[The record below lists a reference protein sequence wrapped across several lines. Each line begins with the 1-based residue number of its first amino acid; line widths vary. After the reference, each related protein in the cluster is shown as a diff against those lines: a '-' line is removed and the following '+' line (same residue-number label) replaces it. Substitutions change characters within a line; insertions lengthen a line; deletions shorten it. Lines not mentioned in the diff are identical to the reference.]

1 MSMKNVEDIYRLSPM
16 QQGMLFHVLQ
26 SPGTGTYVEQVYWMW
41 RGPLDTEQLRRAWQK
56 TVERNTALRTAFF
69 WEGMPEPLQAVRRKV
84 ELGCQELDWRDV
96 PTSEQEARFTE
107 LLEKDQLQGFN
118 LSAAPLVRLCV
129 VRVTSEQYRCLLT
142 YHHLVMDGWSVPLCL
157 REAFLHY
164 DAALRG
170 SEAKLEPARLYRDY
184 IAWLAKQDRAEAE
197 RYWKQALRGFTA
209 PTPLRVER
217 ASTRTT
223 PGAERYGGE
232 TLRLPESLGM
242 KLSALTRQHQL
253 TLSTLIQGA
262 WALLLGHYSGNVDV
276 AFGTVVSGRPPA
288 LPGVDTM
295 LGTFINTLVSRVK
308 LPSQSQVLP
317 WLKQL
322 QAEQLDAR
330 RFEYLSLV
338 EVQGCSEVPRGQPL
352 FHSLVVVEN
361 LPRRGLPAEMT
372 GRLPVEGF
380 TRTEGRTGYPLT
392 VVVLPDVELE
402 VQCLYDSERFDAV
415 SIRRMLEHFGTLL
428 CALVETPERRLG
440 ELSLLAPEEER
451 RLLAEWSGVR
461 DNAPSGACLMP
472 LFEEQVHRT
481 PEAVALTYEGTRL
494 TYREL
499 DSRANQL
506 AWHLRSL
513 GIGPE
518 VLAALYLER
527 SPELVVAMLGVLKA
541 GGAYVPI
548 DPSVPQERVALL
560 LRDAA
565 PRVVLTQQSLQ
576 ARLPSSPVPALCLDS
591 GWEEVARHP
600 SQAPAPLATPDNL
613 AYVIFTSG
621 STGTPKGVMVPHRG
635 VPNLAFAQARAFG
648 VHADSRVL
656 QFASPAF
663 DATVSEVFVT
673 LLAGATL
680 SLAPRDSLLP
690 GPSLVELLKQ
700 QAITTATLPPTV
712 LAMLPAGELGSLTT
726 VISAGETCPPEVVA
740 RWATGSR
747 RFINAYGP
755 TETTVC
761 ATLTECS
768 ANGQPPPIGRPLA
781 NTRAYVLD
789 GSLRPVP
796 TGVPG
801 ELYVG
806 GLGIARGYL
815 NRPELT
821 AERFL
826 PDPFGPSGTRMYR
839 TGDQVRWRADGQLEF
854 LGRVDFQVK
863 VRGFR
868 IEPGEIE
875 AVLAQH
881 PSVRQSVVL
890 AREDK
895 PGDKQLVAYVVPI
908 SPLPPGEG
916 RGEGISSPG
925 LNLADLR
932 AFLQR
937 KLPEYLVPTA
947 FVPME
952 TLPLNTSGK
961 VDRKALPAPEGA
973 NLARRPYIAPG
984 DDVERK
990 LAELWSKLLGV
1001 EKVGA
1006 EDHFFELGGHSL
1018 LATQVASR
1026 IRATFGVE
1034 LPLRAVFEAPTLS
1047 ALATRIRAASGSSTP
1062 PLRPAPR
1069 NGPQPLSFAQQR
1081 LWFLHELHPT
1091 SAAYNL
1097 PAALRL
1103 EGELD
1108 AEALRLSFEHL
1119 VRRHES
1125 LRTTFSPNQGDT
1137 LQVIHPASRWAL
1149 PVMDLSALPEGNR
1162 HAEALRLAERE
1173 ALRPFDLTTGPL
1185 LRTTLLRLGEREH
1198 LLLVTQHHIV
1208 SDGWSI
1214 GVLVR
1219 EVAALYEALRAGHE
1233 PRLPALPVQY
1243 ADYAVWQRQW
1253 LKGEPLQE
1261 QVKWWKK
1268 HLAGAPHA
1276 LELPTDRPRPPVQ
1289 SSQGASLPVHLPPAL
1304 TEPLR
1309 ALCQHEGATPFMG
1322 LLATFQL
1329 LLSRHSGQEDV
1340 LVGTPI
1346 ANRTQ
1351 GETEPLIGFFVN
1363 TLAMRTR
1370 VRGHESFRSLL
1381 AQVRTS
1387 TLSAFEH
1394 QHLPFEKLVEE
1405 LHPPRDLSRT
1415 PIVQVLFALQNAPA
1429 SELRLP
1435 GLTLHTLPIE
1445 SVSSKYDLEL
1455 YLSEAPDGLRGSFV
1469 YNTDLFE
1476 RTTVERLASHLQV
1489 LVEALTTQ
1497 PDAPVSALP
1506 LLTATE
1512 RRQVLVEWNGA
1523 RASYPA
1529 DALIHTLI
1537 EAQTRHTPE
1546 AVALRFED
1554 SSLTYRELDARAN
1567 QLAHHLRGLGVG
1579 PEVRVGV
1586 CLERSLELVVA
1597 LLGTL
1602 KAGGA
1607 YVPLDPTF
1615 PPERLSWM
1623 FEDSRP
1629 AVLLVQERLLPALP
1643 ANAARV
1649 VCVDS
1654 GWDEVARHS
1663 VQPPAPLATPD
1674 NLAYVIFTSGSTG
1687 RPKGAMNTHRAVCNR
1702 LLWMQD
1708 AYGLEPWDTVLQK
1721 TPFSFDVSV
1730 WEFFWP
1736 LMAGARLVVARP
1748 GGHQDP
1754 AWLVRTIT
1762 DERVTTLHFV
1772 PSMLQAFLEEPDVGR
1787 CTSLRR
1793 VVCSGEALPKELEAR
1808 CLQRLPGAG
1817 LHNLYGPTEAA
1828 VDVTFHECEPTDGK
1842 RSVPIGRPVAN
1853 TSIRVLDVH
1862 LRPVPV
1868 GVSGEL
1874 YIGGVQVG
1882 RGYLARPEL
1891 TAERFIPDPFSDE
1904 PGARLYRTG
1913 DVARW
1918 LPDGELEYLG
1928 RNDFQVKVRGLR
1940 IELGEIE
1947 SALERHEA
1955 VQQAVVLAREDIP
1968 GDKRLVAYVVPIST
1982 KPPAPPTSPLPPG
1995 EGRGEG
2001 AAVPSLDLT
2010 ELRAILHQRLPEY
2023 MVPTA
2028 LVSLESLPLTPSGKV
2043 DRKALPAPDGT
2054 HLQRGPYV
2062 APRNETEQTL
2072 ATLWAQVLH
2081 VDPVGVHDNFFSLG
2095 GDSLLGLRVVSL
2107 ARQAGLDL
2115 TIRQLLQFQTVA
2127 GLAAAVGTLQ
2137 QRGDEPLEPEGPLP
2151 LTPNQHISFATDDP
2165 ERHIWTSSAFFE
2177 VDEPLDAELL
2187 AQAVRLLVARHDALR
2202 VRSVRESSGWRQHLA
2217 AIEAHAGC
2225 FVQVDLAST
2234 SDADL
2239 STAIEAKANE
2249 LQRSLDLTEG
2259 PLMRLALFD
2268 TGPARLRRL
2277 LLLVHH
2283 TVCDGYS
2290 LEVLWKELLTAYQ
2303 QLRTG
2308 QSVQLPARTTSLRAY
2323 ARKLEELA
2331 RTEAVRREAPYW
2343 LDEERRHTLALPV
2356 DIPGGQHTGA
2366 SARRLTVSL
2375 DVPRT
2380 QALLRAASVERGVQM
2395 TDLLLTALARTL
2407 ARWTGHARSLVDLHD
2422 HGRDIVEDLDVSCTV
2437 GWLNFLFPVVLDAGQ
2452 GLAPAESLR
2461 NTQQRLRAIPQRGLG
2476 HGLLRYLSG
2485 EPSLMEALKALP
2497 QPQLLF
2503 NYRGHFTGA
2512 TTALPPGVRPARES
2526 AGIGYSLSVVRRH
2539 LLMVNAQIAHEALHV
2554 EWIYS
2559 EQVHRRDTVEALARS
2574 YFEELERLLP

>member
-16 QQGMLFHVLQ
+16 QQGMLFHALQ
-26 SPGTGTYVEQVYWMW
+26 APGTGTYVEQVYWTW

-56 TVERNTALRTAFF
+56 TVERHTALRTAFF

-84 ELGCQELDWRDV
+84 ELGCQELDWREV
-96 PTSEQEARFTE
+96 QAAGQEARFTE
-107 LLEKDQLQGFN
+107 LLEKDQRQGFN

-129 VRVTSEQYRCLLT
+129 VRVGAEQYRCLLT

-164 DAALRG
+164 DTALRG
-170 SEAKLEPARLYRDY
+170 GEAKPEPARPYRDY
-184 IAWLAKQDRAEAE
+184 IAWLAKQDKAEAE

-209 PTPLRVER
+209 PTPLGVER
-217 ASTRTT
+217 ASARAT
-223 PGAERYGGE
+223 PGAERYGSE
-232 TLRLPESLGM
+232 TLRLPEALGT
-242 KLSALTRQHQL
+242 KLSALTRQHKL

-262 WALLLGHYSGNVDV
+262 WALLLGRYSGNDDV

-308 LPSQSQVLP
+308 LPAHTQVLP
-317 WLKQL
+317 WLERL

-338 EVQGCSEVPRGQPL
+338 EVQGCAEVPRGQAL
-352 FHSLVVVEN
+352 FHSLIVVEN

-402 VQCLYDSERFDAV
+402 VQFLYDAERFDAA
-415 SIRRMLEHFGTLL
+415 SMRRMLEHFGTLL
-428 CALVETPERRLG
+428 RALVETPERRLG

-451 RLLAEWSGVR
+451 RLLEEWSGAR
-461 DNAPSGACLMP
+461 ASAPGGACPMP
-472 LFEEQVHRT
+472 LFEEQVQRT
-481 PEAVALTYEGTRL
+481 PDAVALTFEGTRL

-499 DSRANQL
+499 DARANQL

-513 GIGPE
+513 GVGPE
-518 VLAALYLER
+518 VLAAVYLER

-548 DPSVPQERVALL
+548 DPSVPQERVAWL
-560 LRDAA
+560 LRNAA
-565 PRVVLTQQSLQ
+565 PRVVLTQRSLQ
-576 ARLPSSPVPALCLDS
+576 DRLPSSQVPALCLDT
-591 GWEEVARHP
+591 GWEELAHQPER
-600 SQAPAPLATPDNL
+600 APAPLATPDNL

-621 STGTPKGVMVPHRG
+621 STGTPKGVMVSHRG

-648 VHADSRVL
+648 VHAGSRVL

-663 DATVSEVFVT
+663 DATVSELFVT
-673 LLAGATL
+673 LLSGATL
-680 SLAPRDSLLP
+680 CLAPRESLLP

-700 QAITTATLPPTV
+700 QAITIATLPPSV
-712 LAMLPAGELGSLTT
+712 LAMLPAGELGSLAT
-726 VISAGETCPPEVVA
+726 VISAGEACTSEVVA
-740 RWATGSR
+740 RWAQGGR

-761 ATLTECS
+761 ATLTECT
-768 ANGQPPPIGRPLA
+768 ADGRPPSIGRPLA
-781 NTRAYVLD
+781 NTRVYVLD

-796 TGVPG
+796 AGVPG

-806 GLGIARGYL
+806 GTGVARGYL
-815 NRPELT
+815 GRPELT

-826 PDPFGPSGTRMYR
+826 PDPFGPPGSRMYR

-875 AVLAQH
+875 AILAQH
-881 PSVRQSVVL
+881 PAIQQAVVL
-890 AREDK
+890 AREDQ
-895 PGDKQLVAYVVPI
+895 PGDKRLVAYVVPPPPNPPH
-908 SPLPPGEG
+908 SPRPPGEG
-916 RGEGISSPG
+916 RGEGATPPG
-925 LNLADLR
+925 LNLAALR
-932 AFLQR
+932 DFLLS
-937 KLPEYLVPTA
+937 KLPEYMVPTA
-947 FVPME
+947 FVP
-952 TLPLNTSGK
+952 LDAFPLNTSGK
-961 VDRKALPAPEGA
+961 VDRRALPAPEGA
-973 NLARRPYIAPG
+973 NLARRPYVAPG
-984 DDVERK
+984 DEVERK
-990 LAELWSKLLGV
+990 LAEAWSKLLGV
-1001 EKVGA
+1001 EQVGA

-1047 ALATRIRAASGSSTP
+1047 ALAARIRAASGSRAP
-1062 PLRPAPR
+1062 PLRPTPR
-1069 NGPQPLSFAQQR
+1069 TGPLPLSFAQQR
-1081 LWFLHELHPT
+1081 LWFLHQLHPT

-1097 PAALRL
+1097 PATLRL
-1103 EGELD
+1103 EGELN

-1119 VRRHES
+1119 VRRHEP
-1125 LRTTFSPNQGDT
+1125 LRTTFTPHQGDA
-1137 LQVIHPASRWAL
+1137 LQVIHPASRWEL
-1149 PVMDLSALPEGNR
+1149 PRVDLSPLPEDTR
-1162 HAEALRLAERE
+1162 HAEALRLAGQE

-1185 LRTTLLRLGEREH
+1185 LRTTLLRLSEREH

-1219 EVAALYEALRAGHE
+1219 EVAALYESLQAGQE
-1233 PRLPALPVQY
+1233 PRLPALPIQY
-1243 ADYAVWQRQW
+1243 ADYAVWQREW

-1261 QVKWWKK
+1261 QVDWWKK

-1289 SSQGASLPVHLPPAL
+1289 SSRGASLPVHLPAPL

-1309 ALCQHEGATPFMG
+1309 ALCQREGATPFMA

-1363 TLAMRTR
+1363 TLAMRAR
-1370 VRGHESFRSLL
+1370 VRGHESFRALL
-1381 AQVRTS
+1381 AQVRAS

-1429 SELRLP
+1429 SEPRLP
-1435 GLTLHTLPIE
+1435 GLALQTLPTG
-1445 SVSSKYDLEL
+1445 SASSKYDLEL

-1476 RTTVERLASHLQV
+1476 RATVERLAGHLQV

-1506 LLTATE
+1506 LLTGAE
-1512 RRQVLVEWNGA
+1512 RQQVLVEWNGA
-1523 RASYPA
+1523 RTPYPP

-1537 EAQTRHTPE
+1537 EEQARRTPG

-1554 SSLTYRELDARAN
+1554 TSLTYGELDARAN

-1607 YVPLDPTF
+1607 YVPLDPTY

-1623 FEDSRP
+1623 FEDARP
-1629 AVLLVQERLLPALP
+1629 AVLLVQERLLPGLP

-1649 VCVDS
+1649 VCLDS
-1654 GWDEVARHS
+1654 GWDEVARHP
-1663 VQPPAPLATPD
+1663 VRPPEPLATPD

-1687 RPKGAMNTHRAVCNR
+1687 RPKGAMNTHRGVCNR
-1702 LLWMQD
+1702 LLWMRD
-1708 AYGLEPWDTVLQK
+1708 AHGLGPGDTVLQK

-1730 WEFFWP
+1730 WEFFCP
-1736 LMAGARLVVARP
+1736 LVVGARLVLARP

-1754 AWLVRTIT
+1754 AYLVRLIT
-1762 DERVTTLHFV
+1762 REEVTTLHFV
-1772 PSMLQAFLEEPDVGR
+1772 PSMLQAFLEEPEVGR
-1787 CTSLRR
+1787 CTALRR
-1793 VVCSGEALPKELEAR
+1793 VVCSGEALPVDLETR
-1808 CLQRLPGAG
+1808 CLQRLPGVG
-1817 LHNLYGPTEAA
+1817 LHNLYGPTETA
-1828 VDVTFHECEPTDGK
+1828 VEVTFHACEPKEGQ
-1842 RSVPIGRPVAN
+1842 RSVPIGRPLAN
-1853 TSIRVLDVH
+1853 TSIRVLDAH

-1868 GVSGEL
+1868 GVAGEL

-1882 RGYLARPEL
+1882 RGYLARPGL
-1891 TAERFIPDPFSDE
+1891 TAERFIPDPFAE
-1904 PGARLYRTG
+1904 TPGARLYRTG

-1947 SALERHEA
+1947 SALEQHEA
-1955 VQQAVVLAREDIP
+1955 VQQAVVLAREDVP
-1968 GDKRLVAYVVPIST
+1968 GDKRLVAYVVPTASVGLE
-1982 KPPAPPTSPLPPG
+1982 P
-1995 EGRGEG
+1995 
-2001 AAVPSLDLT
+2001 T
-2010 ELRAILHQRLPEY
+2010 ELRAFLHQRLPEY

-2028 LVSLESLPLTPSGKV
+2028 LLVLQSLPLTPSGKV

-2054 HLQRGPYV
+2054 HLARSPYV
-2062 APRNETEQTL
+2062 APRDEVERTL
-2072 ATLWAQVLH
+2072 AGLWAQVLH
-2081 VDPVGVHDNFFSLG
+2081 VERVGVHDNFFSLG
-2095 GDSLLGLRVVSL
+2095 GDSLLGLRVVSQ
-2107 ARQAGLDL
+2107 ARQAGLDV

-2137 QRGDEPLEPEGPLP
+2137 QRGDEPPEPEGPLA
-2151 LTPNQHISFATDDP
+2151 LTPNQYLSFETEDP

-2177 VDEPLDAELL
+2177 VDEPLDAEAL

-2202 VRSVRESSGWRQHLA
+2202 VRSVRESTGWRQHLA
-2217 AIEAHAGC
+2217 PLESHAGC
-2225 FVQVDLAST
+2225 FVQVGLAAT
-2234 SDADL
+2234 ADAEL
-2239 STAIEAKANE
+2239 PTAIETKANE
-2249 LQRSLDLTEG
+2249 LQRSLDLTDG
-2259 PLMRLALFD
+2259 PLLRLALFD
-2268 TGPARLRRL
+2268 TGPARPRRL

-2290 LEVLWKELLTAYQ
+2290 LEVLWRELLTAYQ

-2308 QSVQLPARTTSLRAY
+2308 QPVQLPPRTTSLRAY
-2323 ARKLEELA
+2323 ARELEQLA
-2331 RTEAVRREAPYW
+2331 RTEAVRREVPYW
-2343 LDEERRHTLALPV
+2343 LDEERRHVPALPV
-2356 DIPGGQHTGA
+2356 DFPGGQHTGA
-2366 SARRLTVSL
+2366 SARVLTVSL
-2375 DVPRT
+2375 EVPRT
-2380 QALLRAASVERGVQM
+2380 QALLRAASAERGVQL
-2395 TDLLLTALARTL
+2395 TDLLLTALARAL

-2422 HGRDIVEDLDVSCTV
+2422 HGRDIVENLDVSRTV
-2437 GWLNFLFPVVLDAGQ
+2437 GWLNFLFPVVLEAGQ
-2452 GLAPAESLR
+2452 GEPPAGSLR
-2461 NTQQRLRAIPQRGLG
+2461 NVQQRLRAIPQRGLG
-2476 HGLLRYLSG
+2476 HGLLRYLCG
-2485 EPSLMEALKALP
+2485 EPSVMEALKALP
-2497 QPQLLF
+2497 QSQILF

-2554 EWIYS
+2554 EWVYS

-2574 YFEELERLLP
+2574 YFAELESLLS

>member
-16 QQGMLFHVLQ
+16 QQGMLFHALQ
-26 SPGTGTYVEQVYWMW
+26 SPGTGTYVEQVYWTW

-69 WEGMPEPLQAVRRKV
+69 WEGMPEPLQAVRGKV

-96 PTSEQEARFTE
+96 ASTEQETRFTE

-129 VRVTSEQYRCLLT
+129 VRVAAEQYRCLLT

-170 SEAKLEPARLYRDY
+170 GEAKLEPSRLYRDY
-184 IAWLAKQDRAEAE
+184 IAWLARQDKAEAE

-209 PTPLRVER
+209 PTPLGVER
-217 ASTRTT
+217 ASTRAT
-223 PGAERYGGE
+223 PGAERYGSE
-232 TLRLPESLGM
+232 TLRMPESLGT
-242 KLSALTRQHQL
+242 KLSALSRQHQL
-253 TLSTLIQGA
+253 TLSTLIQGT
-262 WALLLGHYSGNVDV
+262 WALLLGRYSGNEDV

-308 LPSQSQVLP
+308 LPAQTQVLP

-338 EVQGCSEVPRGQPL
+338 EVQGCAEVPRGQPL

-361 LPRRGLPAEMT
+361 LPRRGLPSEMV

-402 VQCLYDSERFDAV
+402 VQFLYDAERFDAA
-415 SIRRMLEHFGTLL
+415 SMRRMLEHFGTLL
-428 CALVETPERRLG
+428 RALVETPERQLG

-451 RLLAEWSGVR
+451 RLLEEWSSSRASSPG
-461 DNAPSGACLMP
+461 GACITP
-472 LFEEQVHRT
+472 LFEEQVQRT
-481 PEAVALTYEGTRL
+481 PDAVALTYEGMRL

-513 GIGPE
+513 GVGPE
-518 VLAALYLER
+518 VLAAIYLER

-548 DPSVPQERVALL
+548 DPSVPQERMAWL

-576 ARLPSSPVPALCLDS
+576 DRLPSSQVPALCLDS
-591 GWEEVARHP
+591 GWEEIARHP
-600 SQAPAPLATPDNL
+600 SRAPAPLATPDNL

-648 VHADSRVL
+648 VRADSRVL

-663 DATVSEVFVT
+663 DATVSEIFVT
-673 LLAGATL
+673 LLSGATL
-680 SLAPRDSLLP
+680 CLAPRESLLP

-700 QAITTATLPPTV
+700 QAITTATLPPSV
-712 LAMLPAGELGSLTT
+712 LAMLPAGELGSLAT
-726 VISAGETCPPEVVA
+726 VISAGEACSPEVVA
-740 RWATGSR
+740 RWAQGSR

-761 ATLTECS
+761 ATLTECT
-768 ANGQPPPIGRPLA
+768 ADGQPPSIGRPLA

-796 TGVPG
+796 AGVPG

-806 GLGIARGYL
+806 GAGVARGYL
-815 NRPELT
+815 HRPELT
-821 AERFL
+821 AERFQ
-826 PDPFGPSGTRMYR
+826 PDPFGPPGSRMYR
-839 TGDQVRWRADGQLEF
+839 TGDRVRWRADGQLEF

-881 PSVRQSVVL
+881 PAVQQAVVL

-895 PGDKQLVAYVVPI
+895 PGDKRLVAYVVPT
-908 SPLPPGEG
+908 SPLPLGEG
-916 RGEGISSPG
+916 RGEGIDPPG

-932 AFLQR
+932 AFLLR
-937 KLPEYLVPTA
+937 KLPEYLVPSA
-947 FVPME
+947 FVP
-952 TLPLNTSGK
+952 LASFPLNTSGK
-961 VDRKALPAPEGA
+961 VDRRALPAPEGT
-973 NLARRPYIAPG
+973 NLARRPYVAPG

-990 LAELWSKLLGV
+990 LAGIWSKLLGV
-1001 EKVGA
+1001 EKPGA

-1026 IRATFGVE
+1026 LRATFGVE

-1047 ALATRIRAASGSSTP
+1047 ALAARIRAASASSAP

-1069 NGPQPLSFAQQR
+1069 TGPLPLSFAQQR
-1081 LWFLHELHPT
+1081 LWFLHQLHPT

-1103 EGELD
+1103 EGELNT
-1108 AEALRLSFEHL
+1108 EALRLAFEHL
-1119 VRRHES
+1119 VRRHEA
-1125 LRTTFSPNQGDT
+1125 LRTTFSPNQGDA
-1137 LQVIHPASRWAL
+1137 LQVIHPAARWEL
-1149 PVMDLSALPEGNR
+1149 PVVDLSAQPEGHR
-1162 HAEALRLAERE
+1162 HAEALRQVEQE
-1173 ALRPFDLTTGPL
+1173 ALRPFELTTGPL
-1185 LRTTLLRLGEREH
+1185 LRTTLLRLSEREH

-1219 EVAALYEALRAGHE
+1219 EMAALYESFQAGQE

-1243 ADYAVWQRQW
+1243 ADYAVWQREW
-1253 LKGEPLQE
+1253 LKGEPLQA
-1261 QVKWWKK
+1261 QVDWWKK

-1289 SSQGASLPVHLPPAL
+1289 SSRGASLPVHLPAAL

-1309 ALCQHEGATPFMG
+1309 ALGQREGATPFMA

-1346 ANRTQ
+1346 AHRTR

-1363 TLAMRTR
+1363 TLAMRAR
-1370 VRGHESFRSLL
+1370 VRGHESFRALL
-1381 AQVRTS
+1381 AQVRAS

-1429 SELRLP
+1429 SELHLP
-1435 GLTLHTLPIE
+1435 GLTLHALPTE

-1476 RTTVERLASHLQV
+1476 RATVERLAGHLQV
-1489 LVEALTTQ
+1489 LVEALTSQ

-1506 LLTATE
+1506 LLTAAE
-1512 RRQVLVEWNGA
+1512 RQQLLVEWNGA

-1529 DALIHTLI
+1529 GALVHSLI
-1537 EAQTRHTPE
+1537 EEQARRTPD

-1554 SSLTYRELDARAN
+1554 TSLTYGELDARAN

-1607 YVPLDPTF
+1607 YVPLDPAY
-1615 PPERLSWM
+1615 PPERLYGM
-1623 FEDSRP
+1623 LEDARP
-1629 AVLLVQERLLPALP
+1629 AVLLVQERLLPGLP

-1649 VCVDS
+1649 VCLDS
-1654 GWDEVARHS
+1654 GWAEVARHPAH
-1663 VQPPAPLATPD
+1663 PPAPLATPD

-1708 AYGLEPWDTVLQK
+1708 AYGLGPGDTVLQK

-1736 LMAGARLVVARP
+1736 LMVGARLVVARP
-1748 GGHQDP
+1748 GAHQDP
-1754 AWLVRTIT
+1754 AWLVRLIT
-1762 DERVTTLHFV
+1762 GEQVTTLHFV
-1772 PSMLQAFLEEPDVGR
+1772 PSMLQAFLEEPEVGR

-1793 VVCSGEALPKELEAR
+1793 VVCSGEALPVELEAR

-1828 VDVTFHECEPTDGK
+1828 VDVTFHACEPKDGK
-1842 RSVPIGRPVAN
+1842 RSVPIGRPVSN
-1853 TSIRVLDVH
+1853 TSLRVLDAH

-1891 TAERFIPDPFSDE
+1891 TAARFIPDPFGDT

-1928 RNDFQVKVRGLR
+1928 RNDYQVKVRGLR

-1947 SALERHEA
+1947 SALERHAA
-1955 VQQAVVLAREDIP
+1955 VQQAVVLAREDVP
-1968 GDKRLVAYVVPIST
+1968 GDKRLVAYVVPT
-1982 KPPAPPTSPLPPG
+1982 APKPPTTPLPPG
-1995 EGRGEG
+1995 EDPPRRSKGGQAPRGEG
-2001 AAVPSLDLT
+2001 ATDPGLSPT
-2010 ELRAILHQRLPEY
+2010 ELRAFLHQSLPEY

-2028 LVSLESLPLTPSGKV
+2028 LVVLPALPLTPSGKV

-2054 HLQRGPYV
+2054 HLPRSPYA
-2062 APRNETEQTL
+2062 APRNEVERTL
-2072 ATLWAQVLH
+2072 ASLWEQVLH
-2081 VDPVGVHDNFFSLG
+2081 VDRVGVQDNFFSLG
-2095 GDSLLGLRVVSL
+2095 GDSLLGLRVVSQ

-2137 QRGDEPLEPEGPLP
+2137 QRGDEPPEPEGPLA
-2151 LTPNQHISFATDDP
+2151 LTPNQHVSFETEDP

-2177 VDEPLDAELL
+2177 VDEPLDATLL
-2187 AQAVRLLVARHDALR
+2187 AQTVRLMVERHDALR

-2217 AIEAHAGC
+2217 PLEAHAGC
-2225 FVQVDLAST
+2225 FVQVDLAAT
-2234 SDADL
+2234 PDAEL
-2239 STAIEAKANE
+2239 SAAIETKANE
-2249 LQRSLDLTEG
+2249 LQRSLDLTDG
-2259 PLMRLALFD
+2259 PLLRLALFD
-2268 TGPARLRRL
+2268 TGPARPRRL

-2290 LEVLWKELLTAYQ
+2290 LEVLWKELLTAYH
-2303 QLRTG
+2303 QLRAG
-2308 QSVQLPARTTSLRAY
+2308 QPVQLPPRTASLRAY

-2331 RTEAVRREAPYW
+2331 RTEAVRREAAYW
-2343 LDEERRHTLALPV
+2343 LDEERRHVPPLPV
-2356 DIPGGQHTGA
+2356 DLPGGQHTGA
-2366 SARRLTVSL
+2366 SARLLTVSL
-2375 DVPRT
+2375 EVPRT
-2380 QALLRAASVERGVQM
+2380 QALLRAASAERGVHM
-2395 TDLLLTALARTL
+2395 TDLLLTALARAL
-2407 ARWTGHARSLVDLHD
+2407 ARWTGHTRSLVDLHD
-2422 HGRDIVEDLDVSCTV
+2422 HGRDIVEDLDVSRTV
-2437 GWLNFLFPVVLDAGQ
+2437 GWLNFLFPVVLDAG
-2452 GLAPAESLR
+2452 
-2461 NTQQRLRAIPQRGLG
+2461 NIHQRLRAIPQRGLG
-2476 HGLLRYLSG
+2476 HGLLRYLCG
-2485 EPSLMEALKALP
+2485 EPSVMEALKALP

-2554 EWIYS
+2554 EWVYS
-2559 EQVHRRDTVEALARS
+2559 EQVHRRGTVEALARS
-2574 YFEELERLLP
+2574 YFAELESLLP